1 MASFE
6 SGVASYVKAYAVV
19 EVFFPVDDKGRADIS
34 CKQCPFLSH
43 TARICQLNK
52 KPIAYPEKFVG
63 QYCPL
68 NEIEEKEDEN
78 G

>member
-6 SGVASYVKAYAVV
+6 SGVASYIKSYAVV
-19 EVFFPVDDKGRADIS
+19 EVYFPVDDKGRADIS
-34 CKQCPFLSH
+34 CKQCPFLSV
-43 TARICQLNK
+43 TSRICQLNK

-68 NEIEEKEDEN
+68 NRIEEKEE
-78 G
+78 

>member
-1 MASFE
+1 MANFE

-19 EVFFPVDDKGRADIS
+19 EVNFPVDKKGNADIS
-34 CKQCPFLSH
+34 CKQCPYLSH

-52 KPIAYPEKFVG
+52 KPVAYPERYVG

-68 NEIEEKEDEN
+68 DKIEEKEN
-78 G
+78 